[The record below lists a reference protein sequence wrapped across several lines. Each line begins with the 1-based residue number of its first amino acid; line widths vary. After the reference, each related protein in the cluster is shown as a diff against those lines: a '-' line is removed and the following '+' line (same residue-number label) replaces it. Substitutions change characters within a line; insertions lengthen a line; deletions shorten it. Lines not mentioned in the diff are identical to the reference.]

1 MYNLLEQGLIQEMA
15 CETNFAYVLK
25 DSDLFLPIEYKVLR
39 SQSNDCFVRCVKM
52 LYNGKV
58 QLYYL
63 VNKYRPLSKL
73 LPQLTTDRFL
83 TIITNLFSNV
93 ITVKGNGFLSCQN
106 IDITFEHIYV
116 DLNTLKVGLVY
127 LPVSQHVHADVVE
140 FENELRTGIIKQIN
154 RYKNLR
160 SPQTG
165 QFAVNLS
172 NGMLSLEDL
181 LSQLKQGK
189 IDEVPGTD
197 YVEPIQPEPS
207 VEIRSGQL
215 KLVAMNAP
223 NRIEIVVD
231 KDHYTLGKKASVV
244 DGVISF
250 NDKISRRHCRI
261 DRKGSEYTITDL
273 GSANGTSVNR
283 MPVPANM
290 SAPIRNGDTVRLANS
305 DFKVQIR

>member
-15 CETNFAYVLK
+15 CETNFAYILR

-58 QLYYL
+58 QMYYL

-73 LPQLTTDRFL
+73 LPQLTTDKFM

-106 IDITFEHIYV
+106 IDITFEHVYV
-116 DLNTLKVGLVY
+116 DISTLKVGLVY
-127 LPVSQHVHADVVE
+127 LPVSKHVHADYAD
-140 FENELRTGIIKQIN
+140 FENELRTTVIKQIN

-181 LSQLKQGK
+181 LSQLKKGK
-189 IDEVPGTD
+189 IDEVPVTD
-197 YVEPIQPEPS
+197 YVPPIQPDPR
-207 VEIRSGQL
+207 VEVGSGQL
-215 KLVAMNAP
+215 KLTAMNTP

-231 KDHYTLGKKASVV
+231 KDHFTLGQKASVV
-244 DGVISF
+244 DGVINF
-250 NDKISRRHCRI
+250 NDKISRQHCRI
-261 DRKGSEYTITDL
+261 DRKGNEYTITDL
-273 GSANGTSVNR
+273 GSSNGTYVNR
-283 MPVPANM
+283 VRLPERVAT
-290 SAPIRNGDTVRLANS
+290 PIRNGDVVRLANS
-305 DFKVQIR
+305 DFQVQIR